1 MINNVPLGVT
11 VDHRLIMLWAERH
24 RVRPAQPEGEERPWP
39 LLFEHGIPGAGLTEI
54 GWKKFFAEFER
65 ANLAFVFRD
74 TKPEGDLDDTHEFV
88 TRGAVPELIRS
99 RRTTIVEPAI

>member
-1 MINNVPLGVT
+1 MGDDEATAAFAGERGLKLFPGVDPLGVC
-11 VDHRLIMLWAERH
+11 
-24 RVRPAQPEGEERPWP
+24 
-39 LLFEHGIPGAGLTEI
+39 
-54 GWKKFFAEFER
+54 FAEFER

-74 TKPEGDLDDTHEFV
+74 TKPDGDLDDTHEFV